1 LKENSNLDQV
11 GIIALTSFV
20 LPLSHCNDT
29 FIAGISSRNSEV
41 IHAGIY
47 YPANSLKAQLCVAGK
62 NLLYEYVKDRDI
74 PHNQCGKLIIAST
87 EAEVPKLNDVLMR
100 AARNGVEM
108 RLLDSSDVKAMEP
121 AVSCF
126 KALYSPTTGI
136 FDSHSFM
143 LNLQGDAESSGAIFV
158 YNCTVLSSTVN
169 QSLGNLNEGITLETN
184 QGQISADIV
193 INAAGLHS
201 INFVENL
208 LGYPRHLVPSAYYAK
223 GNYFTLD
230 SQHHSPF
237 SRLVYPLP
245 EAAGLGIHSTIDMNG
260 SVRFGPDVE
269 WIRSLEGRHRA
280 GMSDNTHT
288 DTLKG
293 TQTDSHT
300 DTHTGT
306 HTDIDSEYQ
315 HRDSVPKDYTVDA
328 MRSSAFFSAIK
339 KYWPDVPEHGLVPA
353 YSGIRPKLHG
363 PSGPQNSNSC
373 DRSLTDFVIDGPDA
387 HGVKGLVNLFGIE
400 SPGLT
405 SSLAIAEHISKIL
418 RLED

>member
-1 LKENSNLDQV
+1 M
-11 GIIALTSFV
+11 
-20 LPLSHCNDT
+20 
-29 FIAGISSRNSEV
+29 
-41 IHAGIY
+41 
-47 YPANSLKAQLCVAGK
+47 
-62 NLLYEYVKDRDI
+62 KDRNI

-87 EAEVPKLNDVLMR
+87 ESEVLKLNDVLMK
-100 AARNGVEM
+100 ATRNGVEM

-121 AVSCF
+121 AVSCH

-136 FDSHSFM
+136 FDSHAFM
-143 LNLQGDAESSGAIFV
+143 LNLQGDAEGSGAVFA

-169 QSLGNLNEGITLETN
+169 KSVGNPDEGITLETN

-208 LGYPRHLVPSAYYAK
+208 SGYPRHLVPRAYYAK

-230 SQHHSPF
+230 STHQSPF

-245 EAAGLGIHSTIDMNG
+245 EAAGLGIHSTIDMGG

-269 WIRSLEGRHRA
+269 WIRSTEGHHCD
-280 GMSDNTHT
+280 GLSDHT
-288 DTLKG
+288 DTD
-293 TQTDSHT
+293 TDR
-300 DTHTGT
+300 DT
-306 HTDIDSEYQ
+306 DSEYQ
-315 HRDSVPKDYTVDA
+315 HRGSVPKDFTVDPE
-328 MRSSAFFSAIK
+328 RSRAFFSAVR
-339 KYWPDVPEHGLVPA
+339 KYWPGVPEDGLVPA

-363 PSGPQNSNSC
+363 PSGPRNSNSC
-373 DRSLTDFVIDGPDA
+373 GRNLSDFIIEGPDA

-405 SSLAIAEHISKIL
+405 SSLAIAGHIAEIL
-418 RLED
+418 QAEGYPLKAHSS

>member
-1 LKENSNLDQV
+1 
-11 GIIALTSFV
+11 
-20 LPLSHCNDT
+20 
-29 FIAGISSRNSEV
+29 
-41 IHAGIY
+41 
-47 YPANSLKAQLCVAGK
+47 
-62 NLLYEYVKDRDI
+62 LYEYVKDRNI

-87 EAEVPKLNDVLMR
+87 EAEVLKLNDVLTK
-100 AARNGVEM
+100 ATRNGVEM
-108 RLLDSSDVKAMEP
+108 RFLDSSDVKAMEP
-121 AVSCF
+121 AVSCY

-136 FDSHSFM
+136 FDSYSFM
-143 LNLQGDAESSGAIFV
+143 LNLQGDAESSGAVFA

-169 QSLGNLNEGITLETN
+169 NSTGNLDEGITLETN

-193 INAAGLHS
+193 INAAGLYS
-201 INFVENL
+201 INFIENL
-208 LGYPRHLVPSAYYAK
+208 SGYPRHLVPSAYYAK

-230 SQHHSPF
+230 SQHQSPF

-269 WIRSLEGRHRA
+269 WIRSSQGRHCA
-280 GMSDNTHT
+280 GMSD
-288 DTLKG
+288 DT
-293 TQTDSHT
+293 HT
-300 DTHTGT
+300 DTHTET
-306 HTDIDSEYQ
+306 LTDIDSEYQ
-315 HRDSVPKDYTVDA
+315 HKGSVPKDFAVDPK
-328 MRSSAFFSAIK
+328 RSCAFFSAVK

-363 PSGPQNSNSC
+363 PSGPQNSNSSG
-373 DRSLTDFVIDGPDA
+373 RILTDFIIDGPDA

-418 RLED
+418 KFEV